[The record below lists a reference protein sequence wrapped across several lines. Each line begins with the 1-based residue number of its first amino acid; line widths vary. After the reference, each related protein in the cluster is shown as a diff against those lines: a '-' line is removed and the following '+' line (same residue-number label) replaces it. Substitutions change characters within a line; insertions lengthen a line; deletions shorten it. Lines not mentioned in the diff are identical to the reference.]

1 MFYKL
6 KSDFQNIH
14 VVLNNGL
21 QMYQMFLGSSQLS
34 FIPTIFLLSSYH
46 LKHFLNNNLNRY
58 EVQCQQSFEEVCHTS
73 YEAKTE
79 NVCQDS
85 VKEECKIVHDRQC
98 EPVVETKC
106 RLVKDTTV

>member
-1 MFYKL
+1 MYH
-6 KSDFQNIH
+6 QN
-14 VVLNNGL
+14 L

-34 FIPTIFLLSSYH
+34 FISTMFLLSSYH

-58 EVQCQQSFEEVCHTS
+58 EVQCQQSLEEVCHTS

-79 NVCQDS
+79 NVCQDG

>member
-1 MFYKL
+1 MLLRPCLLEEYL
-6 KSDFQNIH
+6 QYVPSKSANVSNVF
-14 VVLNNGL
+14 
-21 QMYQMFLGSSQLS
+21 GSSQLS

-58 EVQCQQSFEEVCHTS
+58 EVQCQQSLEEVCHTS

-79 NVCQDS
+79 NVCQDG